1 MANPWD
7 NDAIVTPSKP
17 AAMPW
22 AQDTIVKAA
31 KPPAERWQGSVLP
44 VSEGPDG
51 KPQFDSN
58 AGVIGGLKRAF
69 TTPGDV
75 ASGKVDMATE
85 EGLGRALEMAS
96 VFSPMNPATRSG
108 GGAVPG
114 VASGLR
120 PTKVEAPSAEAL
132 KAAASKGYDAVRDMG
147 VQYSTDAVTKH
158 VGGLRAALEQ
168 DGILGELAPKTFSIL
183 SKFDNPPAGSVVTS
197 AGLEAARRA
206 ARNAAKDFTNPTEQ
220 KAAQRFIEGLDGF
233 VASADPSS
241 VVAGPAA
248 AAGEALTAARG
259 NYAAAARSGKLQGV
273 EERAELG
280 AAKANSGFNTDN
292 AVRQRADAIVSKPRE
307 AAGFS
312 KEEREALKEIIRGGF
327 VRNSLRT
334 AGNVMGGGGGLGA
347 AVSGAIGGAAGG
359 AVGGPAGIAIGAA
372 TPLVGMAAK
381 GTANRMA
388 LGELGSL
395 DAATRMRSPLYQE
408 MLGQPPMALDWRYSP
423 GLSAGRAGSLAAL
436 GQGVQDPGM
445 QERLRQLLLD
455 GGA

>member
-1 MANPWD
+1 MAGPWERY
-7 NDAIVTPSKP
+7 AAPEQAPAEGPWSKFAP
-17 AAMPW
+17 
-22 AQDTIVKAA
+22 A
-31 KPPAERWQGSVLP
+31 KPEAERWKGSVLP

-58 AGVIGGLKRAF
+58 AGLIGGLKRAV
-69 TTPGDV
+69 TLPGRV
-75 ASGKVDMATE
+75 AAGEIDPKSP
-85 EGLGRALEMAS
+85 EGMDQAMEMAS
-96 VFSPMNPATRSG
+96 IFSPMNPAIRSG
-108 GGAVPG
+108 GYALPGAKQGMVP
-114 VASGLR
+114 A
-120 PTKVEAPSAEAL
+120 KVEPPTSEAL
-132 KAAASKGYDAVRDMG
+132 KAAASKGYDTVRDMG

-168 DGILGELAPKTFSIL
+168 DGILGELAPKTFAII
-183 SKFDNPPAGSVVTS
+183 SKFDNAPADSVVTS
-197 AGLEAARRA
+197 AGIEAARRA
-206 ARNAAKDFTNPTEQ
+206 ARNAAKDFANPTEQ
-220 KAAQRFIEGLDGF
+220 MAAKRFIDGLDAF
-233 VASADPSS
+233 VGAADPRS
-241 VVAGPAA
+241 VVAGPAS
-248 AAGEALTAARG
+248 AAGETLAAARG
-259 NYAAAARSGKLQGV
+259 NYAAASRSEKLAGV

-327 VRNSLRT
+327 VRNTLRT

-388 LGELGSL
+388 LSELGRL
-395 DAATRMRSPLYQE
+395 DAATRERSPLALE
-408 MLGQPPMALDWRYSP
+408 MLGRRPMVPANWAGEMTVSRAGALSALGDTRSPAALDEAYRR
-423 GLSAGRAGSLAAL
+423 LLA
-436 GQGVQDPGM
+436 
-445 QERLRQLLLD
+445 E